1 MGAKQM
7 NKMEKGR
14 VGQQLRREMS
24 PEKVKDDELVLV
36 TYASDISRVPAQKPS
51 FVVFPESR
59 DDVVAV
65 LRTANEHKIP
75 VTVMSGGVN
84 VVGACIPVK
93 DGIVIDLRR
102 MDRIMEINTDS
113 G

>member
-1 MGAKQM
+1 MRAANQLNSTDRGL
-7 NKMEKGR
+7 
-14 VGQQLRREMS
+14 VGQQLKREMG

-36 TYASDISRVPAQKPS
+36 TYASDISPMPAQKPS

-65 LRTANEHKIP
+65 LRTANEYKVP

-102 MDRIMEINTDS
+102 MD
-113 G
+113 